1 MEVAISVVTADLGGV
16 IPALLTGRV
25 ALQAG
30 GVGDAELPAEVGD
43 DAQWD
48 LGGVGQE
55 GPQEPHG
62 PELHGESEP
71 VVIPSVPIDQT
82 AIRVVE
88 MKVAS
93 QLPGRRLTGVPAV
106 AALLLPGQEVDGHP
120 GPFPRSSPGLG
131 AGCQIGSP
139 ARGARGSGRII
150 GFPGPIH
157 GDKMGRP
164 FLSIRPLWANRPS
177 GDPYGCGC
185 IRPPRGSMV
194 HRDAVPG

>member
-1 MEVAISVVTADLGGV
+1 MAADLGGM
-16 IPALLTGRV
+16 IPALLAGRV

-43 DAQWD
+43 DARWC

-62 PELHGESEP
+62 PELHGEPEP
-71 VVIPSVPIDQT
+71 VVIPSVPVDQT
-82 AIRVVE
+82 SVRVVE
-88 MKVAS
+88 MEVAS
-93 QLPGRRLTGVPAV
+93 QLCGRRLTGVAAV

-120 GPFPRSSPGLG
+120 RPFPKSSPGLG

-150 GFPGPIH
+150 GFPRPID
-157 GDKMGRP
+157 GDKMGKP
-164 FLSIRPLWANRPS
+164 
-177 GDPYGCGC
+177 
-185 IRPPRGSMV
+185 
-194 HRDAVPG
+194 